1 MLEEFICLGNYFLR
15 LSRDCFGEPVEVSAN
30 TNYVIRALLP
40 GSGVFSP
47 RKRAEGCRGVPA
59 AWGAA
64 GGAGG
69 LRSGCPPSLQAGT
82 GRVASVMNY

>member
-1 MLEEFICLGNYFLR
+1 M
-15 LSRDCFGEPVEVSAN
+15 SAN

-47 RKRAEGCRGVPA
+47 RKRAEVCRGVPA
-59 AWGAA
+59 AWGAE

-69 LRSGCPPSLQAGT
+69 AAEWMPAFPAGWNGPSGKHDELL
-82 GRVASVMNY
+82 SVGVVTDARTVR

>member
-15 LSRDCFGEPVEVSAN
+15 LSRDCFGEHVEVSAN

-47 RKRAEGCRGVPA
+47 RKRAEVCRGVPA
-59 AWGAA
+59 AWGPRAEL
-64 GGAGG
+64 GGCGVGAR
-69 LRSGCPPSLQAGT
+69 LPCRLELAEWQA
-82 GRVASVMNY
+82 